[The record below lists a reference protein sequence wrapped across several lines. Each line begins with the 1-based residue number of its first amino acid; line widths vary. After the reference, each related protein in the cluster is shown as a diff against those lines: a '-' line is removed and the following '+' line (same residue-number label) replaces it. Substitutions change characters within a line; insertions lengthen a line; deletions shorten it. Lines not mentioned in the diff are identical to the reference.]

1 MPNFDRTIDSRW
13 RPDFASSQ
21 KRVRQEDAEEK
32 EADREVVLIPP
43 EHREDFED
51 HDAQTRALMRRLEAL
66 ERRPHGERITKLVSE
81 WDWIDKMKGYE
92 EKQRFLEPLICAA
105 QRRPEENE
113 DLLIFLMLVFE
124 PVRRSVSKVFINVH
138 SGLESA
144 PKDMKW
150 TNRAEARLIEHVE
163 RQDLF
168 DVTREASLEALYQFP
183 SPPPDHLFRW
193 LREAIAHRALNKL
206 RGDLPHAST
215 SQLSGKEAEAIQ
227 LALAGFERID
237 GPAMADRGGM
247 REWRS
252 HIPMRDVF
260 DVVED
265 FFQNEDVREACKAAV
280 GRLRERQREVING
293 YFFEEL
299 KVPEI
304 AARRSI
310 SKSTIYNQKRH
321 AEGNLHDDDL
331 FFSSLL
337 GLEKVRDR
345 ARAERLAAKYPNGIY
360 PGGKRIVHIEAA

>member
-21 KRVRQEDAEEK
+21 KRVRQEGAEEK
-32 EADREVVLIPP
+32 EADREVSLIPSGD
-43 EHREDFED
+43 REDFENY
-51 HDAQTRALMRRLEAL
+51 DAQTKALMRRLEAL

-124 PVRRSVSKVFINVH
+124 PVRRSVSKVFINLH
-138 SGLESA
+138 SGLGSA
-144 PKDMKW
+144 PKDMNW
-150 TNRAEARLIEHVE
+150 ANRAEARLIEHVE

-168 DVTREASLEALYQFP
+168 DVTREAALEALYQFP
-183 SPPPDHLFRW
+183 SPPPDHFFRW

-206 RGDLPHAST
+206 RGDLPSAAT
-215 SQLSGKEAEAIQ
+215 SSLSGEEAEAIQ
-227 LALAGFERID
+227 LALAGFERVD
-237 GPAMADRGGM
+237 GPAMAERGGLQA
-247 REWRS
+247 WRS
-252 HIPMRDVF
+252 HVPMRDVF

-280 GRLRERQREVING
+280 GRLPERQREVING

-299 KVPEI
+299 KVAEI
-304 AARRSI
+304 AARREI

-345 ARAERLAAKYPNGIY
+345 ARAECLRAKYPNGAY